1 MKLVSNSSL
10 ITLQKKSTRISIEIE
25 KANQGFEELIPYAD
39 VIFIS
44 KDVSKSN
51 CAKNLKEALD
61 IFQR

>member
-44 KDVSKSN
+44 KDVSELN